1 MNDFTL
7 RAGVASDL
15 GAINDIYNHYVA
27 TSHCTFDIDPI
38 SMPAREAWF
47 EQFAD
52 SGPHRLRVALHD
64 ERVAGFAYS
73 SALRPRA
80 AYDSSVEFTV
90 YIHPDTVATGVG
102 STLYQDLFAVL
113 KGTQIHLNRVY
124 AGIALPN
131 DASIALHTRFG
142 FQKVGVWSEV
152 GLKFDRHW
160 DVAWYERRGLDE

>member
-15 GAINDIYNHYVA
+15 GAITDIYHPYVA
-27 TSHCTFDIDPI
+27 PSQCPFALAPL
-38 SMPAREAWF
+38 SLPAREAWF

-52 SGPHRLRVALHD
+52 SGPHRLRVASHD

-90 YIHPDTVATGVG
+90 
-102 STLYQDLFAVL
+102 
-113 KGTQIHLNRVY
+113 
-124 AGIALPN
+124 
-131 DASIALHTRFG
+131 
-142 FQKVGVWSEV
+142 
-152 GLKFDRHW
+152 
-160 DVAWYERRGLDE
+160 